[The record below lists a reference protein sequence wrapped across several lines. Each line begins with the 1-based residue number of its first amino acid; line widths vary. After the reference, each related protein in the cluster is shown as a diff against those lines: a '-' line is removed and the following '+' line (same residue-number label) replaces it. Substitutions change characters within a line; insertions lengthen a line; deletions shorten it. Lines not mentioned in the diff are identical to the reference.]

1 MRTQPPILQTL
12 RAPASQE
19 LLETIIAE
27 WSDNRTRLGQEVCT
41 AFGFQDA
48 RGRDQVTGCVKAL
61 RQLEGEGKISL
72 PARQSGVA
80 RSTPVCLAEPVPAP
94 VDVPDTVQ
102 GVKGLSLVRVDAPD
116 QRQIW
121 NTLIDQEHPLGT
133 TTFVGRQVRYLI
145 DSDHGWLGAIGF
157 SAAALTLK
165 ARDEWIGWDA
175 DTRTAH
181 LQQIVGLSRFLI
193 RPMVH
198 CQHLA
203 SHVLGMVLRR
213 VGGDFEARYGYRPWL
228 VESFVEADEAGTCF
242 QAANFVC
249 VGQTAGRGRN
259 DRNHDSAVGVKSI
272 YMYSLTRDWWSQLGR
287 ANVPLDPNRPLDPGE
302 GLDSEG
308 WAENELGG
316 APLGDKRL
324 STRLV
329 KSAAL
334 LAGAPGV
341 PPRGQTGSDPAEVK
355 GYYRLMEQADESGVT
370 PENILVPHRER
381 AVRRMRGYDTV
392 LLIQDGSD
400 FNFATRPGC
409 EGLGIIGKNQTGTM
423 TQGLHL
429 HATLAVS
436 DSGLPLGVMSA
447 KFESPPMPVSKTAPE
462 DPESPAREKKPKTH
476 RWLTGLEDASGIA
489 KAVGRKTRILS
500 VMDREADCFCVFDK
514 QRQLGNID
522 VLVRARHNRVLGRNI
537 PKLFER
543 LRNSPVS
550 GYLPIEIDRVTAR
563 QKSSAKKAVA
573 GRSARTAEAEVR
585 FVQVE
590 LPPTS
595 DSTAEPV
602 TVWVIQVVEVDP
614 PQGEP
619 PVEWILL
626 TSVEVESMEMA
637 TELIGY
643 YLRRWRIEDFFRV
656 LKTGCKAEHLAFR
669 TAQRLERAITIQMVI
684 AWRIM
689 LMTLLGRAMPEC
701 PAEWLFSNAELRFL
715 RDYAVLCNK
724 PPPDHLAAAVLLV
737 AILGGYANRKHDPPP
752 GHQIMWRGYDSL
764 SKSTFGYE
772 VAEQI
777 RKTRE
782 KNVQLE

>member
-1 MRTQPPILQTL
+1 MTTQAPILQTL

-19 LLETIIAE
+19 LLETIIDE
-27 WSDNRTRLGQEVCT
+27 QPDNRTRLGEKVCA

-48 RGRDQVTGCVKAL
+48 RGRDQVTGCIKAL
-61 RQLEGEGKISL
+61 RQLEREGRFTL
-72 PARQSGVA
+72 PVSQSGVA
-80 RSTPVCLAEPVPAP
+80 RSTPVCLDEPVPPP
-94 VDVPDTVQ
+94 VDVPNTIRL
-102 GVKGLSLVRVDAPD
+102 VKGLSLVRVDTPD
-116 QRQIW
+116 LRWIW

-181 LQQIVGLSRFLI
+181 LQQIVGLSRYLI

-213 VGGDFEARYGYRPWL
+213 VGDDFEARYGYRPWL
-228 VESFVEADEAGTCF
+228 VETFVDTNEAGTCF

-249 VGQTAGRGRN
+249 VGETTGRGRN
-259 DRNHDSAVGVKSI
+259 DRYNTYAAGVKSI
-272 YMYSLTRDWWSQLGR
+272 YMYSLMPKWWHQLGQ
-287 ANVPLDPNRPLDPGE
+287 ANAPLDPNRALDPGE

-329 KSAAL
+329 KSATL

-341 PPRGQTGSDPAEVK
+341 PLRGQTGSDPASAK
-355 GYYRLMEQADESGVT
+355 GYFRLIEQADESGVT
-370 PENILVPHRER
+370 PENILVPHRKR
-381 AVRRMRGYDTV
+381 AVQRMRGFDTV
-392 LLIQDGSD
+392 LLVQDGSD
-400 FNFATRPGC
+400 FNFGTRPGC

-423 TQGLHL
+423 TRGLHL

-436 DSGLPLGVMSA
+436 DSGLPLGVMA
-447 KFESPPMPVSKTAPE
+447 AGFESPPMPVSKTAPA
-462 DPESPAREKKPKTH
+462 DPESPPREKKPKTH
-476 RWLTGLEDASGIA
+476 RWLTGLEDASRIA

-500 VMDREADCFCVFDK
+500 VMDREADCFSVFDK

-522 VLVRARHNRVLGRNI
+522 VLVRAKHNRVLGRNI

-550 GYLPIEIDRVTAR
+550 GRLEIEIDRVTAR
-563 QKSSAKKAVA
+563 QKSSGKKAVS

-590 LPPTS
+590 LPSTS
-595 DSTAEPV
+595 DSTADPV
-602 TVWVIQVVEVDP
+602 TVSVIQVVEVDP

-619 PVEWILL
+619 PVEWFLL
-626 TSVEVESMEMA
+626 TSVEVESMGMA

-715 RDYAVLCNK
+715 RDYAVLHNK
-724 PPPDHLAAAVLLV
+724 PSPDDLAAAVLLV
-737 AILGGYANRKHDPPP
+737 AILGGYPNRKHDPPP
-752 GHQIMWRGYDSL
+752 GHQIMWRGYESL

-777 RKTRE
+777 REMRE
-782 KNVQLE
+782 KNVQ